1 MQLSCKKIRYK
12 IKSLVAER
20 VAVPLLP
27 EKPIYVMSRK
37 VIFYIGFFVVL
48 VIAFYV
54 ALTQVIPG
62 YGEVKLPV
70 VNRVQ
75 PFSFTNQD
83 GQKVT
88 ERNVEGKVY
97 VAEYFFTTC
106 PSICPMLNTNMLKIY
121 EAYKDEP
128 GFMIVSH
135 TVDPDND
142 NVARLKWYADSM
154 KVNTQRWVF
163 LTGRKDS
170 LYQTARNSYLLDDPQ
185 NNLKNI
191 GDQFLHTQFFALVDK
206 TGRVRKIYDGLKKEE
221 IEELKKDIKRLLK
234 ERSSEERFSNNMFGS

>member
-1 MQLSCKKIRYK
+1 
-12 IKSLVAER
+12 LVAKR

-128 GFMIVSH
+128 GFMILSH

-185 NNLKNI
+185 NNLQNI
-191 GDQFLHTQFFALVDK
+191 SDQFLHTQFFALVDK

>member
-1 MQLSCKKIRYK
+1 MR
-12 IKSLVAER
+12 
-20 VAVPLLP
+20 
-27 EKPIYVMSRK
+27 RK
-37 VIFYIGFFVVL
+37 VIFYIAFFAVL
-48 VIAFYV
+48 VIGFYV

-75 PFSFTNQD
+75 PFNFTNQD
-83 GQKVT
+83 GQPTT

-106 PSICPMLNTNMLKIY
+106 PSICPMLNTNMKKIY
-121 EAYKDEP
+121 EAYKDDP
-128 GFMIVSH
+128 GFMILSH

-154 KVNTQRWVF
+154 HVNTKQWVF

-170 LYQTARNSYLLDDPQ
+170 LYKAARNSYLLDDPQ
-185 NNLKNI
+185 NNLQNI
-191 GDQFLHTQFFALVDK
+191 NDQFLHTQFFALVDRS
-206 TGRVRKIYDGLKKEE
+206 GHVRKIYDGLKKAE

-234 ERSSEERFSNNMFGS
+234 ERSSDERFSNNIFGS

>member
-12 IKSLVAER
+12 IKSLVAKR

-128 GFMIVSH
+128 GFMILSH

-142 NVARLKWYADSM
+142 NVVRLKWYADSM

-185 NNLKNI
+185 NNLQNI
-191 GDQFLHTQFFALVDK
+191 SDQFLHTQFFALVDR

>member
-1 MQLSCKKIRYK
+1 M
-12 IKSLVAER
+12 
-20 VAVPLLP
+20 P
-27 EKPIYVMSRK
+27 EKSFNDMRRK
-37 VIFYIGFFVVL
+37 VIFYIAFFVVL
-48 VIAFYV
+48 VVGFYV

-62 YGEVKLPV
+62 YGDVKLPV

-83 GQKVT
+83 GQTTT

-106 PSICPMLNTNMLKIY
+106 PSICPMLNTNMKKVY

-128 GFMIVSH
+128 GFMILSH
-135 TVDPDND
+135 TVDPETD
-142 NVARLKWYADSM
+142 NVAGLKWYADSM
-154 KVNTQRWVF
+154 HVNTQRWVF

-185 NNLKNI
+185 NNLQNI
-191 GDQFLHTQFFALVDK
+191 NEQFLHTQFFALVDRAGK
-206 TGRVRKIYDGLKKEE
+206 VRKIYDGLKKAE

-234 ERSSEERFSNNMFGS
+234 ERTSNERFSNNIFGS

>member
-1 MQLSCKKIRYK
+1 MR
-12 IKSLVAER
+12 
-20 VAVPLLP
+20 
-27 EKPIYVMSRK
+27 RK
-37 VIFYIGFFVVL
+37 VIFYIAFFAVL
-48 VIAFYV
+48 VIGFYV

-70 VNRVQ
+70 VSRVQ

-83 GQKVT
+83 GQQTT
-88 ERNVEGKVY
+88 ERSVEGKVY

-142 NVARLKWYADSM
+142 NVTRLKWYADSM

-170 LYQTARNSYLLDDPQ
+170 LYKTARNSYLLDDPQ
-185 NNLKNI
+185 NNLQSIN
-191 GDQFLHTQFFALVDK
+191 DQFLHTQYFALVDK
-206 TGRVRKIYDGLKKEE
+206 SGRVRKIYDGLKKQE

-234 ERSSEERFSNNMFGS
+234 ERNSEQRFSNNIFGG

>member
-1 MQLSCKKIRYK
+1 
-12 IKSLVAER
+12 LVAER

-27 EKPIYVMSRK
+27 ENPIYVMSRK

-206 TGRVRKIYDGLKKEE
+206 TGRVRKIYDGLKKDE

>member
-1 MQLSCKKIRYK
+1 MR
-12 IKSLVAER
+12 
-20 VAVPLLP
+20 
-27 EKPIYVMSRK
+27 RK
-37 VIFYIGFFVVL
+37 LIFYIGFFVLL
-48 VIAFYV
+48 VIGFYV

-83 GQKVT
+83 GQRVT
-88 ERNVEGKVY
+88 ERHVEGKVY

-106 PSICPMLNTNMLKIY
+106 PSICPMLNTNMKKIY
-121 EAYKDEP
+121 DAFKDEP
-128 GFMIVSH
+128 GFMILSH
-135 TVDPDND
+135 TVDPETD

-154 KVNTQRWVF
+154 HVNTRQWIF

-170 LYQTARNSYLLDDPQ
+170 LYQTARNSYLLDDPA
-185 NNLKNI
+185 NNLQNI
-191 GDQFLHTQFFALVDK
+191 NDQFLHTQFFALVDRN
-206 TGRVRKIYDGLKKEE
+206 GRVRKIYDGLKKAE

-234 ERSSEERFSNNMFGS
+234 ERGSNERFSNNMFGS

>member
-1 MQLSCKKIRYK
+1 
-12 IKSLVAER
+12 
-20 VAVPLLP
+20 
-27 EKPIYVMSRK
+27 MSRK
-37 VIFYIGFFVVL
+37 VIFYIAFFVVL
-48 VIAFYV
+48 VIGFYV

-62 YGEVKLPV
+62 FGEVKLPV
-70 VNRVQ
+70 VSRVQ

-83 GQKVT
+83 GQQIT
-88 ERNVEGKVY
+88 ERNVAGKVY

-121 EAYKDEP
+121 EAYKNEP

-135 TVDPDND
+135 TVDPEND
-142 NVARLKWYADSM
+142 NVARLKRYSDSL
-154 KVNTQRWVF
+154 KVNTKQWVF

-185 NNLKNI
+185 NNLQNI
-191 GDQFLHTQFFALVDK
+191 SEQFLHTQFFALVDRM
-206 TGRVRKIYDGLKKEE
+206 GRVRKIYDGLKKQE

-234 ERSSEERFSNNMFGS
+234 ERNTGERFSNNLFGS

>member
-1 MQLSCKKIRYK
+1 MQLSCKKNRYK
-12 IKSLVAER
+12 IKSLVAKR

-37 VIFYIGFFVVL
+37 AIFYIGFFVVL

-128 GFMIVSH
+128 GFMILSH

-185 NNLKNI
+185 NNLQNI
-191 GDQFLHTQFFALVDK
+191 SDQFLHTQFFALVDK

>member
-1 MQLSCKKIRYK
+1 MAKW
-12 IKSLVAER
+12 VT
-20 VAVPLLP
+20 VPLPP
-27 EKPIYVMSRK
+27 EKLIIAMRRK
-37 VIFYIGFFVVL
+37 VIFYIAFFVVL
-48 VIAFYV
+48 VIGFYV
-54 ALTQVIPG
+54 TLTQVIPG

-70 VNRVQ
+70 VSRVQ

-83 GQKVT
+83 GQQTT

-142 NVARLKWYADSM
+142 NVTRLKWYADSM

-170 LYQTARNSYLLDDPQ
+170 LYKTARNSYLLDDPQ
-185 NNLKNI
+185 NNLQSIN
-191 GDQFLHTQFFALVDK
+191 DQFLHTQYFALVDK
-206 TGRVRKIYDGLKKEE
+206 SGRVRKIYDGLKKQE

-234 ERSSEERFSNNMFGS
+234 ERNSEERFSNNIFGS

>member
-1 MQLSCKKIRYK
+1 M
-12 IKSLVAER
+12 AER
-20 VAVPLLP
+20 VAVPLPP
-27 EKPIYVMSRK
+27 EKPIIVMRRK
-37 VIFYIGFFVVL
+37 MIFYIAFFAVL
-48 VIAFYV
+48 VIGFYV

-70 VNRVQ
+70 VSRVQ

-83 GQKVT
+83 GQQTT
-88 ERNVEGKVY
+88 ERSVEGKVY

-142 NVARLKWYADSM
+142 NVTRLKWYADSM

-170 LYQTARNSYLLDDPQ
+170 LYKTARNSYLLDDPQ
-185 NNLKNI
+185 NNLQSINE
-191 GDQFLHTQFFALVDK
+191 QFLHTQYFALVDK
-206 TGRVRKIYDGLKKEE
+206 SGRVRKIYDGLKKQE

-234 ERSSEERFSNNMFGS
+234 ERNSEQRFSNNIFGG

>member
-1 MQLSCKKIRYK
+1 MQLCCKKNRYK
-12 IKSLVAER
+12 RNSLVGER
-20 VAVPLLP
+20 VTVPLRP
-27 EKPIYVMSRK
+27 EKLFIDMRRK
-37 VIFYIGFFVVL
+37 VIFYITFFVVL
-48 VIAFYV
+48 VVGFYV

-62 YGEVKLPV
+62 YGDVKLPV
-70 VNRVQ
+70 VNKVQ

-83 GQKVT
+83 GQTTT

-106 PSICPMLNTNMLKIY
+106 PSICPMLNTNMKKVY
-121 EAYKDEP
+121 EEYKDEP
-128 GFMIVSH
+128 GFMILSH
-135 TVDPDND
+135 TVDPETD

-154 KVNTQRWVF
+154 HVNTQRWVF

-185 NNLKNI
+185 NNLQNI
-191 GDQFLHTQFFALVDK
+191 NEQFLHTQFFALVDRAGK
-206 TGRVRKIYDGLKKEE
+206 VRKIYDGLKKAE

-234 ERSSEERFSNNMFGS
+234 ERTSNERFSNNIFGS